1 MGPAASDTTETFR
14 VGSTLEDY
22 QDLVASKGWGDGL
35 PVVPPTQERVRAML
49 DAVGHPADLS
59 LGQMPPSRREATVQS
74 VAVNAV
80 MAGCR
85 PAHFAVVLA
94 AVSAV
99 LDPAFN
105 LYGIQATTN
114 PVAPL
119 VLVNGP
125 GAAAMGFNGGTNA
138 LGPGC
143 PANAT
148 VGRALR
154 LCMSNIGDA
163 KPDGSDRATHGFP
176 GKFTFCAAENE
187 AASPWPPFHV
197 SRGFEA
203 TDSVVTVMGIAQFH
217 NIVEFVATDPDEILA
232 VLAANLAVP
241 GTNNISY
248 GGEPALALCP
258 EHAQILGSG
267 GYSRK
272 DVARYLFQHA
282 RCDLSKS
289 PPAVQAML
297 RSRRPNWCEFDD
309 WPICDRAEDL
319 LMLVC
324 GGPGTHS
331 LSLPSFGP
339 TTAISRKVKSSP

>member
-1 MGPAASDTTETFR
+1 MSQTGQRLR
-14 VGSTLEDY
+14 VGVSLEDY
-22 QDLVASKGWGDGL
+22 QELVAARGWGDGL
-35 PVVPPTQERVRAML
+35 PVVPPTPTRVEAML
-49 DAVGHPADLS
+49 GGADIPGDLS
-59 LGQMPPSRREATVQS
+59 LGPMPPSRAETTVQA

-80 MAGCR
+80 MAGCSPR
-85 PAHFAVVLA
+85 LFPFVLA
-94 AVSAV
+94 AVDAV

-125 GAAAMGFNGGTNA
+125 MAGTLGFNSSSNA
-138 LGPGC
+138 LGTGW

-154 LCMSNIGDA
+154 LAMSNIGDA
-163 KPDGSDRATHGFP
+163 KSDGSDRATHGFP

-197 SRGFEA
+197 LRGFAPEE
-203 TDSVVTVMGIAQFH
+203 TVVTVMGIAQFH
-217 NIVEFVATDPDEILA
+217 NIVEFVATEPEEILA

-258 EHAQILGSG
+258 EHAQILGC
-267 GYSRK
+267 YSRTE
-272 DVARYLFQHA
+272 VADYLFRHA
-282 RCDLSKS
+282 RCDLRES

-297 RSRRPNWCEFDD
+297 RSRRPAWCEIAD

-319 LMLVC
+319 LIFVC

-339 TTAISRKVKSSP
+339 TSAISRKVQVRADHSS

>member
-1 MGPAASDTTETFR
+1 MTQAQQSFR
-14 VGSTLEDY
+14 VGSNLEDY
-22 QDLVASKGWGDGL
+22 QDLVAAKGWGDGL
-35 PVVPPTQERVRAML
+35 PVVPPTPARVGAML

-59 LGQMPPSRREATVQS
+59 LGQMPPSRRETTVQA

-85 PAHFAVVLA
+85 PEHFAVVVA
-94 AVSAV
+94 AVGAV

-125 GAAAMGFNGGTNA
+125 VAGELGFNAGSNAFGT
-138 LGPGC
+138 GW

-154 LCMSNIGDA
+154 LAMSNIGDA

-217 NIVEFVATDPDEILA
+217 NIVEFVATAPEEILA

-258 EHAQILGSG
+258 EHAAILGSG
-267 GYSRK
+267 GYDRA
-272 DVARYLFQHA
+272 DIAAYLFEQA
-282 RCDLSKS
+282 RCDLSGS

-297 RSRRPNWCEFDD
+297 ASRRPSWCRIED

-319 LMLVC
+319 LIFVC

-339 TTAISRKVKSSP
+339 TTAISRKVESSP

>member
-1 MGPAASDTTETFR
+1 MIGPAPTFQ
-14 VGSTLEDY
+14 VGPTLEDY
-22 QDLVASKGWGDGL
+22 QDLVAAKGWGDGL
-35 PVVPPTQERVRAML
+35 PVVPPTPARVQALL
-49 DAVGHPADLS
+49 DAVAQAPDLS
-59 LGQMPPSRREATVQS
+59 LGQMPPSRRETTVRA

-85 PAHFAVVLA
+85 PEHFAVVLA
-94 AVSAV
+94 AVRAI

-125 GAAAMGFNGGTNA
+125 IAEALGFNAGSNAFGT
-138 LGPGC
+138 GW

-154 LCMSNIGDA
+154 LSMSNIGDA

-187 AASPWPPFHV
+187 AASPWSPFHV
-197 SRGFEA
+197 SRGFEPG
-203 TDSVVTVMGIAQFH
+203 DDVVTVMGIAQFH
-217 NIVEFVATDPDEILA
+217 NIVEFVATGPDEILA

-267 GYSRK
+267 GYSRE
-272 DVARYLFQHA
+272 DVAGYLFTHA

-297 RSRRPNWCEFDD
+297 ASRRPDWCEIGD
-309 WPICDRAEDL
+309 WPICDSAEDL
-319 LMLVC
+319 LIFVS

-339 TTAISRKVKSSP
+339 TTAISRKVEPSP